1 MRPASSGDGGPRT
14 SPRGDT
20 LNQAMASPTDP
31 TRFRRPVLATLAV
44 ALSVVTLA
52 ACGSSSSSS
61 SSTQSAPTGTDV
73 AAKTDVTLPAD
84 GPPKMGGNLTYG
96 LEAESDGYDPTQNRW
111 AISGTQIGLAIYDP
125 LAAYDADSNAK
136 PYLAESFTPS
146 ADFTQWAVKLRP
158 NVQFHDGTPLTA
170 DAVKLTFEKHLASG
184 LTKPAVANLDHVEVT
199 DALTATFF
207 MKAPWASFPATLTGQ
222 LGMVVAPATL
232 NNPDGARAPIGTG
245 PFVFKQWIPDQSFTA
260 TRNAKYWQKD
270 PSGNQM
276 PYLDQVQFRIISD
289 SQTRGN
295 AVQTGEVGMIHTNNP
310 ELIKK
315 LRDQAQGGKLQLVED
330 RGESEED
337 FVMLNNSKPPFD
349 NLTARQAVAY
359 ATDRDQFNSVIN
371 LNVLEPADNVF
382 TVRSKYYV
390 NTPFPGFD
398 LAKATQLTQQYQQ
411 ETGQPLSFTL
421 GDGGTD
427 ATNVNQANLLKQQ
440 FEAAGMKVEV
450 KLVEQS
456 KFVADAVT
464 GDYQANIWRQFG
476 SPDPDYDRVW
486 WASENATG
494 AIALNIARL
503 KDPQLDAALD
513 KGRGTTDE
521 ATRKQAYATV
531 QQRFAENLAYIW
543 LDHTLWVIAANNNV
557 RGITNGPLP
566 DGTPSLP
573 LGGPGGFGGVTRLTQ
588 TWLTS

>member
-1 MRPASSGDGGPRT
+1 M
-14 SPRGDT
+14 
-20 LNQAMASPTDP
+20 LNQTKASPTDRAP
-31 TRFRRPVLATLAV
+31 VRRPLLAILAV
-44 ALSVVTLA
+44 VLSAVTLA
-52 ACGSSSSSS
+52 ACGSSSSSG
-61 SSTQSAPTGTDV
+61 TTAQSAPSGTDV
-73 AAKTDVTLPAD
+73 AAKSDVTLPAD
-84 GPPKMGGNLTYG
+84 GPPKAGGNLTYAI
-96 LEAESDGYDPTQNRW
+96 EAESDGFDPTQNRW
-111 AISGTQIGLAIYDP
+111 SISGTEIGLAIYDP
-125 LAAYDADSNAK
+125 LAAYDAESNAK
-136 PYLAESFTPS
+136 PYLAESFTPN
-146 ADFTQWAVKLRP
+146 ATFTQWAVKLRP

-170 DAVKLTFEKHLASG
+170 DAVKLTFDKHLASL
-184 LTKPAVANLDHVEVT
+184 LTKPAVSNLDRVEVT

-222 LGMVVAPATL
+222 LGMVVAPSTL
-232 NNPDGARAPIGTG
+232 NNPDGSRAPIGTG

-270 PSGNQM
+270 ATGTQL
-276 PYLDQVQFRIISD
+276 PYLNQVEFRPIPD
-289 SQTRGN
+289 SQARGN
-295 AVQTGEVGMIHTNNP
+295 AVQTGDVGMIHTNNP

-337 FVMLNNSKPPFD
+337 FVMLNNAKPPFD

-398 LAKATQLTQQYQQ
+398 LAKATQLTQQYEQ
-411 ETGQPLSFTL
+411 ETGQPLAFTL

-440 FEAAGMKVEV
+440 YEAAGMKVDV
-450 KLVEQS
+450 KLTEQS
-456 KFVADAVT
+456 QFITDAVT
-464 GDYQANIWRQFG
+464 GAYQANIWRQFG
-476 SPDPDYDRVW
+476 APDPDYDRVW
-486 WASENATG
+486 WTSESIQPG
-494 AIALNIARL
+494 ISLNIARL
-503 KDPQLDAALD
+503 NDPQLDAALD

-531 QQRFAENLAYIW
+531 QQRFAEELAYIW

-557 RGITNGPLP
+557 RGITNAPLP

-588 TWLTS
+588 TWLTTS